1 MKGRNM
7 GKKNMGKKNMGREK
21 VSRQAAK
28 DVPYTIDAVLKFVG
42 ERYGVS
48 LSRLSGRMAP
58 GALPLI
64 GDKCMVVQV
73 DGKDS
78 LGIVPLSRRESNLKN
93 GLMGIIESG
102 ELVGDV
108 ELLEDLQMPIK
119 ALNASL

>member
-7 GKKNMGKKNMGREK
+7 GKRNMDKKNMGKKKGDGHLRKDVPYTDAQDAANRVLLRRHRLCHVKYEDGKDGVMKGKK

-64 GDKCMVVQV
+64 GDKCMVVQDRKSV
-73 DGKDS
+73 
-78 LGIVPLSRRESNLKN
+78 V
-93 GLMGIIESG
+93 
-102 ELVGDV
+102 
-108 ELLEDLQMPIK
+108 
-119 ALNASL
+119 